1 MQFWL
6 TKKLTFKYW
15 NLKDTNGSTGVLP
28 PLKSK
33 LNGSAT
39 LHHNSSN
46 HHHNGNMINGT
57 NGTDNGGN
65 SSDNMSIKLGSLV
78 SNGSATNGSAVN
90 NSMNTP
96 TSNGH
101 LNGHSLSGLPP
112 AQHMN
117 GVNTLPLMRPTTSDS
132 CRTSVM
138 ETSRTTSGSIDSP
151 KTESPEQQNGNF
163 LFFNCFVGS
172 YALLKAFFFFCTMLK
187 KKIFYLF

>member
-1 MQFWL
+1 
-6 TKKLTFKYW
+6 
-15 NLKDTNGSTGVLP
+15 
-28 PLKSK
+28 
-33 LNGSAT
+33 
-39 LHHNSSN
+39 
-46 HHHNGNMINGT
+46 MINGT

-163 LFFNCFVGS
+163 FLSCYCFVGS
-172 YALLKAFFFFCTMLK
+172 HALLKTHCFLLYNVIFFFYLK
-187 KKIFYLF
+187 HKASSFVLFILFFYV